1 MLGSEIVASNGG
13 FAGPGVVKKL
23 EQFPE
28 LSRYTVI
35 QLKQVVVYCDV
46 SLPRPSYVV
55 PFWVVYCN
63 PLPKKNTINPK
74 RNYIGALGQSY
85 HHGSGEI
92 QVIYIYMHISI
103 HIYIYETLNP
113 KPIYPC

>member
-35 QLKQVVVYCDV
+35 QLKPVVVYCDV

-55 PFWVVYCN
+55 PFWVAYCN
-63 PLPKKNTINPK
+63 RLPKNHKKPIHTYVRVRGLGPTF
-74 RNYIGALGQSY
+74 GGGQSARFNAA
-85 HHGSGEI
+85 E
-92 QVIYIYMHISI
+92 VR
-103 HIYIYETLNP
+103 
-113 KPIYPC
+113 